1 MEPLMICLM
10 ALRSAQVQGRLMRVQ
25 SFRPRKVVSAQSLS
39 SDLSYDCQV
48 CSDAVVDESQEWE
61 KLKKQYITVVVFL
74 QCKSWSF
81 VHWLTGF
88 FGGKIQWIRKY
99 KFRGRSACLYSH
111 CLCFGICPVI
121 AKFARMRWSADP
133 KKQGSGK
140 SIVCWWLWFFNVILS
155 DFSYY
160 FRIHSDAVVDE
171 SQTSLSA
178 CVR

>member
-1 MEPLMICLM
+1 MKPLMICLI
-10 ALRSAQVQGRLMRVQ
+10 ALRSAQVQGRLMRMQ
-25 SFRPRKVVSAQSLS
+25 SFRPRKVVSVQLLS
-39 SDLSYDCQV
+39 SGLSYDCQV

-111 CLCFGICPVI
+111 CLCLVFVPWLLSLLGCDGRRIPRNKVRERVLYVGDFDFSMLFWVTFHI
-121 AKFARMRWSADP
+121 VSTSTRMRWWMIH
-133 KKQGSGK
+133 KR
-140 SIVCWWLWFFNVILS
+140 VC
-155 DFSYY
+155 
-160 FRIHSDAVVDE
+160 
-171 SQTSLSA
+171 
-178 CVR
+178 